1 MMSVQQKYFIG
12 REQEIAFLTT
22 WIADEDALS
31 VVYIH
36 DALQENE
43 KKGGIGKTWLL
54 REFYGILE
62 QKHKN
67 VIPVVMDFFNVL
79 DRDGVIIAERVV
91 EAVRKKY
98 PKWSAEDFFKLLNE
112 YREIAH
118 GRIAETAILR
128 ERLAD
133 ALAAD
138 LRMLQQQM
146 VETDTFLMLF
156 FDTYELIEYNPIVAV
171 LRPAQTFPDNYRSN
185 RVRTIIAGRNAI
197 DWTHQNWVGRKGE
210 VIVHTLPP
218 FNYDET
224 IEYLHNR
231 LDIYNIN
238 SISSDIMQ
246 ALYQRTEGRPI
257 LLGLVADVLNK
268 RITLPE
274 TLVAID
280 KSMFEASL
288 VEEINH
294 FEDPSKW
301 IVFSMAHIYHRF
313 DAAFVDRLLNW
324 PGLKGLVPE
333 IQFRELVKELPTLSF
348 VRSSDSGEDFVLHD
362 EMRRLVNKYCWEIH
376 DQDGRIRRELS
387 KLAVNH
393 YNELIVREE
402 NEEQR
407 LSYIVEKLFHELYL
421 DVGAGFQSF
430 EKHFNYA
437 IDFSLRA
444 FARALLQELQK
455 FEPRFTHEQ
464 RLAMK
469 LSEVRVLREEE
480 NPASALEKLSAL
492 EEDKEWAGQHR
503 SDLLFEKGSCYLR
516 LNQYPQSI
524 SSFEACLKIE
534 QLNRDKAR
542 YALLL
547 NRLGYIHRL
556 QGRYAEARH
565 YYDEALKV
573 QRNLDNPREYANLLN
588 NMGNVLRLQGKLE
601 DALRYCKL
609 ALRIRRDLFL
619 QNKISEYY
627 VGLSLSTL
635 GHIYHTLREVKEEE
649 KAYQEAFD
657 IYNRVGDKSAIAD
670 AYNCLGRVWVEKG
683 DLKSARENYEQAS
696 RIASGVSRLTE
707 IESYNQLGRVS
718 LVQEKWEE
726 AISSFEIAIELSR
739 QLGLD
744 FQLAE
749 NLLYYAEAHD
759 RIGLSWNE
767 QIKEAKRI
775 ARNNDYTYLLARAG
789 ELQGDIYL
797 RRKEY
802 QSAVKHYRVACRY
815 MTLRGFPEYNRTLR
829 KLNDVLLEIP
839 SNFLPGIID
848 SLLSY
853 WYELGLDGKYPEL
866 LEVCREVSRHML
878 L

>member
-1 MMSVQQKYFIG
+1 MMSIQPKEFIG
-12 REQEIAFLTT
+12 REEEIAFLTAWLT
-22 WIADEDALS
+22 DEDALS
-31 VVYIH
+31 AVYIH
-36 DALQENE
+36 DSLEEYE

-54 REFYGILE
+54 RKFFELLE
-62 QKHKN
+62 QHNN

-98 PKWSAEDFFKLLNE
+98 PHWSTGDFVKLLQE
-112 YREIAH
+112 YREVAR
-118 GRIAETAILR
+118 GRRAETAILR
-128 ERLAD
+128 ERLAG
-133 ALAAD
+133 ALETD
-138 LRMLQQQM
+138 LRLLQQQM
-146 VETDTFLMLF
+146 AETGTYMVLF
-156 FDTYELIEYNPIVAV
+156 FDTYELIESNPITAV
-171 LRPAQTFPDNYRSN
+171 LQPAQTFPDNYRSN

-210 VIVHTLPP
+210 VIVRTLPP
-218 FNYDET
+218 FDYDET
-224 IEYLHNR
+224 VEYLQNR
-231 LDIYNIN
+231 LNSYNIN
-238 SISSDIMQ
+238 SIPSETLQ
-246 ALYQRTEGRPI
+246 ALYQKTEGRPI

-301 IVFSMAHIYHRF
+301 IIFSMAHIYHRF
-313 DAAFVDRLLNW
+313 DAAFIDRLLNW
-324 PGLKGLVPE
+324 PGLRGLVPGM
-333 IQFRELVKELPTLSF
+333 QYRELVKELPTLSF
-348 VRSSDSGEDFVLHD
+348 VRRSGSGEDFVLHD

-393 YNELIVREE
+393 YTELIDREA

-407 LSYIVEKLFHELYL
+407 HSYIVEMLFHELYL
-421 DVGAGFQSF
+421 DVEEGFQSF

-437 IDFSLRA
+437 IEFSLRA

-455 FEPRFTHEQ
+455 FVPRLSHEQ

-469 LSEVRVLREEE
+469 LAEVRVLREEE
-480 NPASALEKLSAL
+480 NPGTALEILSAL
-492 EEDKEWAGQHR
+492 EQDAEWAEHHG

-516 LNQYPQSI
+516 LNLYLQSI
-524 SSFEACLKIE
+524 ASFETCVAIE

-556 QGRYAEARH
+556 QGRNTEAMLN
-565 YYDEALKV
+565 YGEALKV

-588 NMGNVLRLQGKLE
+588 NMGNVLRFQGKLE

-609 ALRIRRDLFL
+609 ALRIRRDLFS

-635 GHIYHTLREVKEEE
+635 GHIYHTLGEVKEEE

-670 AYNCLGRVWVEKG
+670 TYNCLGRIWVEKG
-683 DLKSARENYEQAS
+683 DLKRARENYEQAS
-696 RIASGVSRLTE
+696 RIASGVSRLAE

-718 LVQEKWEE
+718 LMQERWEE
-726 AISSFEIAIELSR
+726 ANSSFEIAIALSR

-744 FQLAE
+744 YQLAE
-749 NLLYYAEAHD
+749 NLLYYGEALD
-759 RIGLSWNE
+759 RIGFSWNE

-802 QSAVKHYRVACRY
+802 QSAFKHYRVACRY
-815 MTLRGFPEYNRTLR
+815 MSLRGFPEFNRTLR

-839 SNFLPGIID
+839 GNFLPGIID

-853 WYELGLDGKYPEL
+853 WYELGLDKKYPEL
-866 LEVCREVSRHML
+866 LEICREVNRHML